1 MRVLAAAVLALAV
14 GLQAGCDRSAEPA
27 EPAKPVASPA
37 VVAPVAAAPAT
48 ATLAAPRGKFDA
60 ISTTA
65 MGVTGDLSATDG
77 GFAFS
82 QGQTYGLEGVGTVG
96 GADPYAVTKA
106 SFSSLINVPAAA
118 VLDVF
123 RVTKEDRAQA
133 RNGGFCGAAPTT
145 FILTH
150 EGVDSGGAPA
160 LFLIAFG
167 GASAPSANSPE
178 NELCG
183 TFMYAPSAGPPATK

>member
-1 MRVLAAAVLALAV
+1 MRVLGPAVLAMLVA
-14 GLQAGCDRSAEPA
+14 LQAGCDRSAEPA
-27 EPAKPVASPA
+27 KPVASPT
-37 VVAPVAAAPAT
+37 VVAPVTAARPT
-48 ATLAAPRGKFDA
+48 PTLAAPRGKFDA

-65 MGVTGDLSATDG
+65 MGVTGDLSATEA

-82 QGQTYGLEGVGTVG
+82 QGQTYGLEGVGTAS

-106 SFSSLINVPAAA
+106 SFSSLINVPDAA

-123 RVTKEDRAQA
+123 RVTKEDHAQA

-145 FILTH
+145 FIATH
-150 EGVDSGGAPA
+150 EGVDTSGAPA
-160 LFLIAFG
+160 LFLVAFS
-167 GASAPSANSPE
+167 GASPPSANSPE

-183 TFMYAPSAGPPATK
+183 TFMYAPSAAPPATK

>member
-1 MRVLAAAVLALAV
+1 MRVLGPAVLAMLVA
-14 GLQAGCDRSAEPA
+14 LQAGCDRSAEPA
-27 EPAKPVASPA
+27 KPVASPT
-37 VVAPVAAAPAT
+37 VVAPVTAARPT
-48 ATLAAPRGKFDA
+48 PTLAAPRGKFDA

-65 MGVTGDLSATDG
+65 MGVTGDLSATEA

-82 QGQTYGLEGVGTVG
+82 QGQTYGLEGVGTAS

-106 SFSSLINVPAAA
+106 SFSSLINVPDAA

-123 RVTKEDRAQA
+123 RVTKEDHAQA

-145 FILTH
+145 FIATH
-150 EGVDSGGAPA
+150 EGVDSSGAPA
-160 LFLIAFG
+160 LFLVAFS
-167 GASAPSANSPE
+167 GASRPSGNSPE

-183 TFMYAPSAGPPATK
+183 TFMYGPSAAPPATK

>member
-1 MRVLAAAVLALAV
+1 MRVLAAAALAMLLALP
-14 GLQAGCDRSAEPA
+14 AGCDRSAEPA
-27 EPAKPVASPA
+27 KPVPA
-37 VVAPVAAAPAT
+37 QPVAAPVAAGVPT
-48 ATLAAPRGKFDA
+48 PTLASPRGKFDA

-65 MGVTGDLSATDG
+65 MGVTGDLSATEA

-96 GADPYAVTKA
+96 GADPYAVSKA
-106 SFSSLINVPAAA
+106 SFSSLINVPDAA

-123 RVTKEDRAQA
+123 RVTKEDHAQA

-145 FILTH
+145 FIATH
-150 EGVDSGGAPA
+150 EGVDTSGAPA
-160 LFLIAFG
+160 LFLVAFS
-167 GASAPSANSPE
+167 GASPPSANSPE

-183 TFMYAPSAGPPATK
+183 TFMYAPSAAPPATK

>member
-1 MRVLAAAVLALAV
+1 MRVLGPAVLAMLVA
-14 GLQAGCDRSAEPA
+14 LQAGCDRSAEPA
-27 EPAKPVASPA
+27 KPVASPT
-37 VVAPVAAAPAT
+37 VVAPVTAARPT
-48 ATLAAPRGKFDA
+48 PTLAAPRGKFDA

-65 MGVTGDLSATDG
+65 MGVTGDLSATEA

-82 QGQTYGLEGVGTVG
+82 QGQTYGLEGVGTAS

-106 SFSSLINVPAAA
+106 SFSSLINVPDAA

-123 RVTKEDRAQA
+123 RVTKEDHAQA

-145 FILTH
+145 FIATH
-150 EGVDSGGAPA
+150 EGVDSSGAPA
-160 LFLIAFG
+160 LFLVAFS
-167 GASAPSANSPE
+167 GASPPSGNSPE